1 MIPTSIIALF
11 CDDIREEKSGAL
23 TLVGVMGDNVKLP
36 PLPASGSNVR
46 AMIPRLAVY
55 IRLNFDVEAFLATP
69 ITFKIIL
76 PDGTEVSAGGVS
88 EQTIA
93 EARTT
98 GQRGNQLAGIVSRL
112 VFGGFVLTQF
122 GRITVEVDMGGNK
135 YLAGI
140 LNFVPD
146 ETAHEPASS

>member
-1 MIPTSIIALF
+1 
-11 CDDIREEKSGAL
+11 
-23 TLVGVMGDNVKLP
+23 
-36 PLPASGSNVR
+36 
-46 AMIPRLAVY
+46 MIPRLAVY